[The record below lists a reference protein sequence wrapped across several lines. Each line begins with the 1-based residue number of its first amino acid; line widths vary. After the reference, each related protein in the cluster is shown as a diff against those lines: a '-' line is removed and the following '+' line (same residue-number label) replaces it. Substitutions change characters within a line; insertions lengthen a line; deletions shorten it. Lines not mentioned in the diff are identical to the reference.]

1 MEKTLGKIKT
11 LKNRRKLSLPAATC
25 DERPSL
31 DFEARSIR
39 RLRSPSPATL
49 NQKMPWNH
57 RSSSPTLSENE
68 EDEDIF
74 TSHHT
79 EVKVKAMRKSLRSR
93 SICNPS
99 SNNYSLMAGLKGV
112 TSVVAVT
119 GSHISGRR
127 LSTPTPVPYE
137 RARRSDSASTVEE
150 EARRLKAYMA
160 NRHGSL
166 PVVIVN
172 DGTQY
177 SRFFNYQLFI
187 EFPSYITRQSW
198 KECAV
203 FARIQDIFT

>member
-11 LKNRRKLSLPAATC
+11 LKNRRKLSLPAASTC
-25 DERPSL
+25 DERPSGL

-39 RLRSPSPATL
+39 RLRSPSPAIS
-49 NQKMPWNH
+49 QKMPWNH
-57 RSSSPTLSENE
+57 RSSSPTISENE

-74 TSHHT
+74 TSQHT

-93 SICNPS
+93 SICGPS
-99 SNNYSLMAGLKGV
+99 PNNYSIMAGLKGV

-119 GSHISGRR
+119 GTHVSGRR
-127 LSTPTPVPYE
+127 LSTPAASPYE

-177 SRFFNYQLFI
+177 SRFFNYLL
-187 EFPSYITRQSW
+187 YR
-198 KECAV
+198 
-203 FARIQDIFT
+203 